1 MDPRFFR
8 KYLNILDEEVVG
20 KELARTSGGEFKS
33 RADRLNQAKIDAIL
47 GPGYKAGRANTNLAL
62 ARHFR
67 QQATDAPVTDVT
79 TGNPLAATGGTDV
92 NRMIQLATD
101 MRRGPAT
108 AADTADVEIGAV
120 DTDSVSLDTAA
131 PERVSA
137 APSLGRGTVNIP
149 KSDLS
154 RSPYRFTPPN
164 LKAPRQ
170 QDWRELERKR
180 LAGIT
185 YNQSDATS
193 TDSMVADRDPDN

>member
-108 AADTADVEIGAV
+108 AAGTADVEIGAV